1 MVEGEASVLAVSS
14 SPEYVC
20 YVCVADYDRNPFN
33 PSTSDLGEIKDVLKR
48 RLQINYQYDSRGN
61 GSEKEEQIR
70 YCNIQD
76 LRHAQQ
82 LDRSLSRPMTAAHGG
97 NM

>member
-1 MVEGEASVLAVSS
+1 M
-14 SPEYVC
+14 
-20 YVCVADYDRNPFN
+20 
-33 PSTSDLGEIKDVLKR
+33 KDVIKR

-61 GSEKEEQIR
+61 GSEKKEQTR

-76 LRHAQQ
+76 LRQAQQ
-82 LDRSLSRPMTAAHGG
+82 LDRSLSRPMTAAHDG